1 MELLEYP
8 LINRRNIDRD
18 NTDVTEIGWAE
29 GILSDERPYWLEC
42 WAENQ
47 TTCMTIFISAL
58 GIETWSSD
66 QVMQYLLTEKLYS
79 RTENPFYGSA
89 QTYSYDNDLWW
100 SANIVIGND
109 DNLYC
114 DSTIPLKSYR
124 SS

>member
-1 MELLEYP
+1 MESSKYP
-8 LINRRNIDRD
+8 LINRVNIDRD

-29 GILSDERPYWLEC
+29 GILSDERPYRLEC

-79 RTENPFYGSA
+79 TTENPFYGSA

-100 SANIVIGND
+100 SANIVIGD
-109 DNLYC
+109 DDKLYC
-114 DSTIPLKSYR
+114 DSTIPLKSY
-124 SS
+124 SSS

>member
-1 MELLEYP
+1 MELSKYP
-8 LINRRNIDRD
+8 LINRGEIDRD
-18 NTDVTEIGWAE
+18 ISDVVEIGWAE
-29 GILSDERPYWLEC
+29 GILSDERPYRLEC
-42 WAENQ
+42 WAENHV
-47 TTCMTIFISAL
+47 TCITIFITAN

-79 RTENPFYGSA
+79 KTEHPFYGSA
-89 QTYSYDNDLWW
+89 QIYSYDNHLWW
-100 SANIVIGND
+100 SANIVIGDD